1 MTYGLSFFANFIFL
15 NGSFVFSF
23 FSFFFWRDDPC
34 SVAFFV
40 VQVCSFGPF
49 DLLFEKGV
57 LLCRQ
62 KKCIILLSTHNV
74 IRIDIFSLVPFHT
87 FQIPRFE
94 FRRGCK
100 SCYAVSSRY
109 SRLLWPLWFRVQLV
123 TKLNKKKKKRKNTNV
138 FRARILDKFRTRNF
152 FLSRSRFLLEIF
164 FFPFFLTLS
173 FFWAKGREDGDL
185 ANGG

>member
-1 MTYGLSFFANFIFL
+1 MQRCFL
-15 NGSFVFSF
+15 RRST
-23 FSFFFWRDDPC
+23 
-34 SVAFFV
+34 
-40 VQVCSFGPF
+40 VCSFGPF

-94 FRRGCK
+94 FRRVVNPVTPYRRDILVYFDLCDFA
-100 SCYAVSSRY
+100 CN
-109 SRLLWPLWFRVQLV
+109 LLRSWIKR
-123 TKLNKKKKKRKNTNV
+123 KKKRKNTNV

-152 FLSRSRFLLEIF
+152 FLSQRSKFLLEIF

>member
-1 MTYGLSFFANFIFL
+1 MQRCFL
-15 NGSFVFSF
+15 RRST
-23 FSFFFWRDDPC
+23 
-34 SVAFFV
+34 
-40 VQVCSFGPF
+40 VCSFGPF

-123 TKLNKKKKKRKNTNV
+123 TKLNKKKKRKNTNV

-152 FLSRSRFLLEIF
+152 FLSQRSRFLLEIF

-173 FFWAKGREDGDL
+173 FFWAKGGWRSCEWWVTKLL
-185 ANGG
+185 AKVTSCC